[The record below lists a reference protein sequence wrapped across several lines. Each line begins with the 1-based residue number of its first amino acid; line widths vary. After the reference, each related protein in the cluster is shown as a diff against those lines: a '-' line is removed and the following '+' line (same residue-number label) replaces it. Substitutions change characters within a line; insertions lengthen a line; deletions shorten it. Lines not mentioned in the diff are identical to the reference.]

1 MGVLV
6 ASAFVLSHHR
16 NQGEEISMNTHE
28 FDRVKYSLLREL
40 DVRFQRS
47 YHERLSEIINDLRLH
62 HTEIK
67 PDANA
72 DELISIIDRSRL
84 LYFVSD
90 PPMKELR
97 ATFDRLRKGTFG
109 ICELCGET
117 IPTEL
122 LEKTPTMNLCDLCF
136 RRSVPRFS

>member
-1 MGVLV
+1 V
-6 ASAFVLSHHR
+6 
-16 NQGEEISMNTHE
+16 NTYD
-28 FDRVKYSLLREL
+28 FNRVKYSLLREL

-47 YHERLSEIINDLRLH
+47 HHERLSEIINDLRMH

-72 DELISIIDRSRL
+72 DDLISFIDRSRL

-90 PPMKELR
+90 PSMKELR

-109 ICELCGET
+109 ICEACGET
-117 IPTEL
+117 IPAEL
-122 LEKTPTMNLCDLCF
+122 LEKLPTMTLCAPCYD
-136 RRSVPRFS
+136 RASS